1 MHKEELEKL
10 MRERL
15 SGYEHEPEAGLE
27 VGIFSA
33 LEKARKTLLL
43 KKLALAVATLFFIG
57 TAAFITISKTEYLES
72 KWVVNR
78 ENARPA
84 VPEVDSENAEINK
97 SKSTQQSAVEPVDE
111 LPADENNEEGV
122 AGESNSKTP
131 PTTESMDPHAGRQE
145 EVKGLRTSQSAPP
158 LEQVSNEGR
167 KTNTSNRFQRWQ
179 SRPVAGGSSM
189 GLTVPHLAFDVPPE
203 PAEENVIVPQNERKW
218 AVYGEA
224 MPFFNYN
231 YFEVDKTD
239 DVLVID
245 LHQQPGLSFSRI
257 GWRAEAGVEHDLSP
271 RLRLQT
277 GLMVYSRKQEAVLIT
292 SAIDTV
298 VAEQIADRHTM
309 KPIFSEDTIR
319 MSVDLFNVGW
329 IVGLQYKITDGHVKQ
344 WLGLSAEMHKG
355 LKRHVAFENQM
366 ADKQPSAYYT
376 FANLYYRAEYQW
388 KPRLML
394 FAQPTFNYNLYISEK
409 LQAPVNVRPF
419 GLGVSFGVRWR
430 M

>member
-1 MHKEELEKL
+1 MHKDELEKL
-10 MRERL
+10 VRERL
-15 SGYEHEPEAGLE
+15 SGYEHKPEAGLE
-27 VGIFSA
+27 VGIFNTLA
-33 LEKARKTLLL
+33 EVQKKLLL
-43 KKLALAVATLFFIG
+43 KKLALAIATLLLIG
-57 TAAFITISKTEYLES
+57 TAALITISETEYLES

-84 VPEVDSENAEINK
+84 VAETELENAEVNK
-97 SKSTQQSAVEPVDE
+97 SKSTQQSGAELFDE
-111 LPADENNEEGV
+111 LPADENGDKDV
-122 AGESNSKTP
+122 ASGNPEIP
-131 PTTESMDPHAGRQE
+131 PITEHIKSPAGRQE
-145 EVKGLRTSQSAPP
+145 QESGIKTAESAPSI
-158 LEQVSNEGR
+158 EKVSSEGA
-167 KTNTSNRFQRWQ
+167 KTNASNRFQRWR
-179 SRPVAGGSSM
+179 SRPVTGVFSM
-189 GLTVPHLAFDVPPE
+189 GLNVPQLSFDFSPE
-203 PAEENVIVPQNERKW
+203 PAEEKVIVPQKERKW
-218 AVYGEA
+218 AVYGEV

-239 DVLVID
+239 DLLVIN
-245 LHQQPGLSFSRI
+245 LQQQSALSFRRI
-257 GWRAEAGVEHDLSP
+257 GWRAETGLEHDISP

-292 SAIDTV
+292 STIDTV

-309 KPIFSEDTIR
+309 KPVFSEDTIR

-355 LKRHVAFENQM
+355 LKRLVAFENLV
-366 ADKQPSAYYT
+366 AGKQPSAYYT

-388 KPRLML
+388 KSRLML

-409 LQAPVNVRPF
+409 LQAPVNIRPF
-419 GLGVSFGVRWR
+419 GLGASVGVRWK